1 MTHILISFLT
11 TRQLSDK
18 LNHGNFVYTQSIA
31 FEWVCETTDVK
42 GQVQKYPVVSQNK
55 SYITLQ
61 FGSCSH
67 PFFAS
72 SRVS

>member
-1 MTHILISFLT
+1 M
-11 TRQLSDK
+11 
-18 LNHGNFVYTQSIA
+18 YTQSIA

-72 SRVS
+72 SRVSYVLSQKGQNILDSLIHPPI